1 MKEGIFGFVKEKL
14 MLMIEYIEIL
24 EEKKQE
30 NWQGVT
36 YLLDYVKIETDH
48 IETYLKS
55 DYIKEKIDG

>member
-1 MKEGIFGFVKEKL
+1 
-14 MLMIEYIEIL
+14 MIEYIEIL